1 MVLRKLIVFVLLV
14 LPTFSVFADVPAGQ
28 LEAEKQGKFAVKS
41 DHRSFNPFNLSY
53 TLKGNV
59 EAKFPNRH
67 GFVVIRADK
76 AVAHFLSQKITA
88 TGNVELNFKEITLRC
103 DRSIIKNKEKK
114 AYLYDNVYFKTNV
127 DTISSKE
134 CRLDYRQMIANFVE
148 ASRNGQPVTGNIVY
162 EVTKQNPA

>member
-1 MVLRKLIVFVLLV
+1 MIVKKLLV
-14 LPTFSVFADVPAGQ
+14 LTLLILPSVSAFAGAPAGQ
-28 LEAEKQGKFAVKS
+28 LEAEKQGKFAVSS

-59 EAKFPNRH
+59 VAKFPNRH

-76 AVAHFLSQKITA
+76 AVAKFISQKIVA
-88 TGNVELNFKEITLRC
+88 TGNVELNFKDITLRC
-103 DRSIIKNKEKK
+103 DRSVISNKEKK
-114 AYLYDNVYFKTNV
+114 AYLYDNVYFKTDV

-148 ASRNGQPVTGNIVY
+148 ASRNGQPVIGNIVY
-162 EVTKQNPA
+162 EVAKHNPA